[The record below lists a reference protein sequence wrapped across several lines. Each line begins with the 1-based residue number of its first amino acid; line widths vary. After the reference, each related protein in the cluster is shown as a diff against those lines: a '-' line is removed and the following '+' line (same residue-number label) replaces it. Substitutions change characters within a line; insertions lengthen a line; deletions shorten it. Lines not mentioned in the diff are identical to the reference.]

1 MLYVNLAFSTV
12 DDDLASL
19 VEPNAPLPSQ
29 RLKAMNILAN
39 EGFHVGVALMPILPY
54 INDDSENLENF
65 VRIFK
70 KNNAG
75 YLIPGALSL
84 FGSSENSSRIKYYN
98 FVKSNFPEVL
108 DDVKD
113 LFYNKEYPS
122 NRYQNNLYR
131 KTAAIC
137 KKQGI
142 KTTMV

>member
-1 MLYVNLAFSTV
+1 
-12 DDDLASL
+12 
-19 VEPNAPLPSQ
+19 
-29 RLKAMNILAN
+29 MNILAN
-39 EGFHVGVALMPILPY
+39 EGFHVGAALMPILPY

-65 VRIFK
+65 VRVFK

-142 KTTMV
+142 KTTML

>member
-1 MLYVNLAFSTV
+1 MVTDTLNYK
-12 DDDLASL
+12 
-19 VEPNAPLPSQ
+19 E
-29 RLKAMNILAN
+29 K
-39 EGFHVGVALMPILPY
+39 
-54 INDDSENLENF
+54 IN
-65 VRIFK
+65 RK
-70 KNNAG
+70 C
-75 YLIPGALSL
+75 
-84 FGSSENSSRIKYYN
+84 YN

-142 KTTMV
+142 KTTML